1 MINLFAEPKYDY
13 SKLQCDRM
21 AVQTDGGYR
30 GRIKEKCG
38 TEGTFAREIRRSHN
52 YLTNVFQGKS
62 YFSQKDIDRG
72 SEVLG
77 IIPNEIGVYFFTK
90 EVHKNETK

>member
-1 MINLFAEPKYDY
+1 MII
-13 SKLQCDRM
+13 Q
-21 AVQTDGGYR
+21 
-30 GRIKEKCG
+30 
-38 TEGTFAREIRRSHN
+38 N
-52 YLTNVFQGKS
+52 YADELKKNVE
-62 YFSQKDIDRG
+62 QKDIDRG

>member
-1 MINLFAEPKYDY
+1 MIKLFAEPKYDY
-13 SKLQCDRM
+13 SKL
-21 AVQTDGGYR
+21 R

-52 YLTNVFQGKS
+52 YLTNVFHGKS

-72 SEVLG
+72 SEVLD

-90 EVHKNETK
+90 EVRKNETK

>member
-1 MINLFAEPKYDY
+1 MFAEPKYDY
-13 SKLQCDRM
+13 SKL
-21 AVQTDGGYR
+21 R

-77 IIPNEIGVYFFTK
+77 IILNEIGVYFFTK
-90 EVHKNETK
+90 EVHKSETK

>member
-13 SKLQCDRM
+13 SKL
-21 AVQTDGGYR
+21 R

-90 EVHKNETK
+90 EAHKSETK

>member
-1 MINLFAEPKYDY
+1 MIKLFAEPKYDY
-13 SKLQCDRM
+13 SKL
-21 AVQTDGGYR
+21 R

-72 SEVLG
+72 SEVLD
-77 IIPNEIGVYFFTK
+77 IIPNGIGVYFFTK

>member
-13 SKLQCDRM
+13 SKL
-21 AVQTDGGYR
+21 R

-90 EVHKNETK
+90 EVHKNESK

>member
-1 MINLFAEPKYDY
+1 MIIQITRTN
-13 SKLQCDRM
+13 
-21 AVQTDGGYR
+21 
-30 GRIKEKCG
+30 KEKCG
-38 TEGTFAREIRRSHN
+38 SRRHICERDKTSHN

-77 IIPNEIGVYFFTK
+77 IIPNEIGVIIFLTK